1 MSYAIRKDGQ
11 GWRAID
17 SKSDC
22 TKEETFSETH
32 PLPIAENPQNL
43 INQTAR
49 EYLRKTD
56 WYVVRLTETGEPI
69 PEEISEKRFEAR
81 TSIIEV

>member
-11 GWRAID
+11 GWRAVN

-22 TKEETFSETH
+22 TKDEAFSETQ
-32 PLPIAENPQNL
+32 PLPIAENTQNL
-43 INQTAR
+43 INQIAR
-49 EYLRKTD
+49 DYLRKTD
-56 WYVVRLTETGEPI
+56 WYVVRFAETSEPI